1 LLVLKFKQKLL
12 RVDRQQSFPNKNC
25 VEIALSDKDTGKQ
38 QAKSRRMSPEHDK
51 ALHGRFSM
59 EKKMCFVVI
68 IQTRMQGKVYGEKT
82 VGKVAIAYL
91 ASMPAEIRWTYLGP
105 HLDSSDGIVLIGRVE
120 MRAVGQDHFCELDKA
135 AANRALLH

>member
-1 LLVLKFKQKLL
+1 MVK
-12 RVDRQQSFPNKNC
+12 
-25 VEIALSDKDTGKQ
+25 
-38 QAKSRRMSPEHDK
+38 
-51 ALHGRFSM
+51 
-59 EKKMCFVVI
+59 
-68 IQTRMQGKVYGEKT
+68 KT

-105 HLDSSDGIVLIGRVE
+105 HLDSFDGIGRAE